1 MLLSTHSSICIFS
14 QLICVYMH
22 HTQPMIC
29 PLEHVP
35 EGVLQSLCL
44 DLAGQSDIRHLL
56 LCERVQGATLLHM
69 LLPCSHRVAPLTQVI
84 AGNTLGTVV
93 ATLAILYVQKWIVL
107 GAYRTLQ
114 HNPFVQL
121 DLKGWNW
128 AYLRGMAPELLMY
141 CN

>member
-1 MLLSTHSSICIFS
+1 
-14 QLICVYMH
+14 
-22 HTQPMIC
+22 MIC

-44 DLAGQSDIRHLL
+44 DLGGQSDIGHLL

-93 ATLAILYVQKWIVL
+93 ATLAILYVQKWIV
-107 GAYRTLQ
+107 
-114 HNPFVQL
+114 
-121 DLKGWNW
+121 
-128 AYLRGMAPELLMY
+128 
-141 CN
+141 